1 MVGPVSTAPIT
12 AVIPSSSI
20 RLKLVTASVE
30 SPLSSYST
38 TSICLPLMP
47 PAALAWSMYRRVSPE
62 AAVSP
67 PSSAASEAAP
77 VEAVSSAAELPSLPP
92 QAARDSDIMAAR
104 VSASIFFM
112 LDSSR
117 FFKSATGSYSAQG
130 AVKCLF

>member
-1 MVGPVSTAPIT
+1 MGARS
-12 AVIPSSSI
+12 
-20 RLKLVTASVE
+20 LKTELE
-30 SPLSSYST
+30 SRFEVHYAEGCILMGDD
-38 TSICLPLMP
+38 TSGF
-47 PAALAWSMYRRVSPE
+47 E
-62 AAVSP
+62 
-67 PSSAASEAAP
+67 
-77 VEAVSSAAELPSLPP
+77 EAV